1 MDSKNTYTEVFLK
14 AAGLP
19 NNNIEKYRSVW
30 WCNLREKNANGL
42 RLTDQGIEFVET
54 HAEIKTYNIDLP
66 KELKITPQILVWLD
80 HYIQSPFYLGRDE
93 RVRYTSEAITQMR
106 RGLDVVTLATQLFY
120 MLPDGRARYAGH
132 LAELFARDMLIGGI
146 A

>member
-1 MDSKNTYTEVFLK
+1 MDLKNTYTEVFLK

-19 NNNIEKYRSVW
+19 NGNIEKYRSVW
-30 WCNLREKNANGL
+30 WCNLREKNDNGL

-80 HYIQSPFYLGRDE
+80 HYIQSPFYLGKNYIK
-93 RVRYTSEAITQMR
+93 VMSEKSAFE
-106 RGLDVVTLATQLFY
+106 LYLFSGDIRK
-120 MLPDGRARYAGH
+120 MGMAKAMNKRLSQN
-132 LAELFARDMLIGGI
+132 
-146 A
+146 

>member
-1 MDSKNTYTEVFLK
+1 MDLKNTYTEVFLK

-19 NNNIEKYRSVW
+19 NDHIEKYRSVW
-30 WCNLREKNANGL
+30 WYNLREKNDNGL

-80 HYIQSPFYLGRDE
+80 HYIQSPFYLGKNYIK
-93 RVRYTSEAITQMR
+93 VMSEKSAFE
-106 RGLDVVTLATQLFY
+106 LYLFSGDIRK
-120 MLPDGRARYAGH
+120 MGMAK
-132 LAELFARDMLIGGI
+132 DMNKRLSQN
-146 A
+146 

>member
-19 NNNIEKYRSVW
+19 NGNIEKYRSVW
-30 WCNLREKNANGL
+30 WYNLREKNDNGL

-80 HYIQSPFYLGRDE
+80 HYIQSPFYLGKNYIK
-93 RVRYTSEAITQMR
+93 VMSEKSAFE
-106 RGLDVVTLATQLFY
+106 LYLFSGDIRK
-120 MLPDGRARYAGH
+120 MGMAKAMNKRLSQN
-132 LAELFARDMLIGGI
+132 
-146 A
+146 

>member
-1 MDSKNTYTEVFLK
+1 MDLKNTYTEVFLK

-19 NNNIEKYRSVW
+19 NGNIEKYRSVW
-30 WCNLREKNANGL
+30 WYNLREKNDNGL

-80 HYIQSPFYLGRDE
+80 HYIQSPFYLGKNYIK
-93 RVRYTSEAITQMR
+93 VMSEKSAFE
-106 RGLDVVTLATQLFY
+106 LYLFSGDIRK
-120 MLPDGRARYAGH
+120 MGMAKAMNKRLSQN
-132 LAELFARDMLIGGI
+132 
-146 A
+146 